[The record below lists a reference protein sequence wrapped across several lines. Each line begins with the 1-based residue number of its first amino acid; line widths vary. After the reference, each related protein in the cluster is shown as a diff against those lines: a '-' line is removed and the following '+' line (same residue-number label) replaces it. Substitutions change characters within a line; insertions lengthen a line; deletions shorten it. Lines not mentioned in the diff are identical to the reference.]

1 MAAHTLYLDPET
13 WDLTLDPAG
22 NIATAT
28 GAYAIAQS
36 VANAIRLFTNDA
48 YYDSDRGIPHFALEL
63 KTHPAISVLR
73 ARIKEAAERVEGVK
87 DAKVTDLNLDHR
99 TLTGVIKLTLNDGSI
114 TNVDF

>member
-1 MAAHTLYLDPET
+1 MSAHTLYLDPET

-48 YYDSDRGIPHFALEL
+48 YYDSDKGIPHFVIEL
-63 KTHPAISVLR
+63 KTRPALSILR
-73 ARIKEAAERVEGVK
+73 SRCKEAAEKVPGVK
-87 DAKVTDLNLDHR
+87 NAEVIDLKLNNRVLSGDIR
-99 TLTGVIKLTLNDGSI
+99 LTLNDGSI
-114 TNVDF
+114 ANVEI